1 MEKAGTMG
9 VGGGQERQLGDG
21 ENHRRN
27 YAIAAVCIRHSHSI
41 VPGGFDVTS

>member
-9 VGGGQERQLGDG
+9 VEGGQERQLGDS

-41 VPGGFDVTS
+41 VPGGLLVTS